1 MAISSPSMIFRDRR
15 HAGTEL
21 SERLDS
27 YADRNDVLVLA
38 LPRGGVPVGFEVA
51 RSLRA
56 PLDVLVVRK
65 LGMPGHEELAIGA
78 IATDGVRVI
87 NEELLERAGIG
98 AAAVESVVER
108 ERLELDRRESVY
120 RAGRSRPQIAG
131 KVVIVIDDGLA
142 TGATMRAAV
151 AVLRNLGPARVI
163 VAVPVAVESAC
174 DALRAEADEVICA
187 RTPKSF
193 HGVGE
198 WYADFTQVDDA
209 QVRDLLSRAS
219 ERQTHSPPY
228 DKPEHKPNPQG
239 GSAVSLL
246 RDFSLP
252 LTGDPRDYD
261 PLLDRI
267 GDASVVLLG
276 EASHGTHEFYRIR
289 AEITRRLIAEH
300 GFSAIAVEAD
310 WPDAYRVNRFV
321 RGRSDDRD
329 AETALSGFERF
340 PTWMWRNR
348 DVVDFVTWLRAY
360 NEGSGKVRNGA
371 GFYGLDLY
379 SLMASADAVVRYL
392 ERNDPEAARRARRR
406 YACFDHFEEDIQA
419 YGYTASLDLNRSC
432 EEAVVA
438 QMVEMNKAAMEKDGR
453 TDEALFS
460 AEQNARL
467 VHNAEAYYR
476 SMFRSR
482 TESWNLR
489 DRHMMQTLEAL
500 LARRSQSRT
509 RIVVWAHNS
518 HLGDA
523 RATEMSRRGELNL
536 GQLARQAYGSDAVLV
551 GFSTYRGHVTAAS
564 DWDEP
569 AQRKHVRPALPESY
583 EALFHETGLS
593 RFQLRLDEVGL
604 TELLGELRLLQRA
617 IGVIYRPETERS
629 SHYLQTQL
637 TAQFDW
643 LLHVDES
650 TAVVPLEPSQQWSA
664 GEPPESYPS
673 GL

>member
-1 MAISSPSMIFRDRR
+1 MTFRDRR
-15 HAGTEL
+15 DAGKEL
-21 SERLDS
+21 SKRLGA
-27 YADRNDVLVLA
+27 YADRDDVLVLA

-78 IATDGVRVI
+78 IAANGVRVI
-87 NEELLERAGIG
+87 NEKLLEQADIDTT
-98 AAAVESVVER
+98 AVESVVER
-108 ERLELDRRESVY
+108 ERLELDRREDLY
-120 RAGRSRPQIAG
+120 GAGRHRPQIAG
-131 KVVIVIDDGLA
+131 KIVIVVDDGLA

-151 AVLRNLGPARVI
+151 AVLRNLAPARVI
-163 VAVPVAVESAC
+163 VAAPVAVESAC
-174 DALRAEADEVICA
+174 EALLAEADEVICA
-187 RTPKSF
+187 KTPQPF
-193 HGVGE
+193 YGVGQ
-198 WYADFTQVDDA
+198 WYADFTQVDDG
-209 QVRDLLSRAS
+209 QVRDLLARAS
-219 ERQTHSPPY
+219 EWQASSHPR
-228 DKPEHKPNPQG
+228 DKPEYKEHKPRSQG
-239 GSAVSLL
+239 GTDAVSLL
-246 RDFSLP
+246 QDFSLP

-261 PLLDRI
+261 PLLNRT
-267 GDASVVLLG
+267 GDARLVLLG

-300 GFSAIAVEAD
+300 GFSVVAVEAD
-310 WPDAYRVNRFV
+310 WPDAYRVDRFV
-321 RGRSDDRD
+321 RGRSDDVD
-329 AETALSGFERF
+329 AEAALRGFERF

-348 DVVDFVTWLRAY
+348 DVVDFVTWLRVY
-360 NEGSGKVRNGA
+360 NEGSGGGRNSV

-379 SLMASADAVVRYL
+379 SLMASAGAVVSYL

-419 YGYTASLDLNRSC
+419 YGYTANFDLSRSC
-432 EEAVVA
+432 EEAVIA
-438 QMVEMNKAAMEKDGR
+438 QMVEMNRTAMERDGR
-453 TDEALFS
+453 GDEALFS

-500 LARRSQSRT
+500 LAWRSQLRT
-509 RIVVWAHNS
+509 KIVVWAHNS

-569 AQRKHVRPALPESY
+569 AQRKRVRPALPESY
-583 EALFHETGLS
+583 EALFHETGIS
-593 RFQLRLDEVGL
+593 RFQLGWDEVRL
-604 TELLGELRLLQRA
+604 TEALSEPRLQRA
-617 IGVIYRPETERS
+617 IGMIYRPETERL
-629 SHYLQTQL
+629 SHYFRSQL

-650 TAVVPLEPSQQWSA
+650 TAVIPLEPGHRWSA

>member
-1 MAISSPSMIFRDRR
+1 MIFKDRR
-15 HAGTEL
+15 DAGNQL
-21 SERLDS
+21 SKRLGA
-27 YADRNDVLVLA
+27 YADRDDVLVLA
-38 LPRGGVPVGFEVA
+38 LPRGGVPIGFEVA

-65 LGMPGHEELAIGA
+65 LGMPGQEELAVGA
-78 IATDGVRVI
+78 VAANGVKVL
-87 NEELLERAGIG
+87 NEKLLKQAGLDT
-98 AAAVESVVER
+98 AAIESVVER
-108 ERLELDRRESVY
+108 ERLELDRRQSLY
-120 RAGRSRPQIAG
+120 GAGRHQPEIAG
-131 KVVIVIDDGLA
+131 KIVIVVDDGLA

-151 AVLRNLGPARVI
+151 AVLRNLAPARV
-163 VAVPVAVESAC
+163 VAAVPVAVESAFE
-174 DALRAEADEVICA
+174 ALLAEADEVICVK
-187 RTPKSF
+187 TPQPF
-193 HGVGE
+193 RGVGQ
-198 WYADFTQVDDA
+198 WYADFTQVDDG
-209 QVRDLLSRAS
+209 QVRDLLARAR
-219 ERQTHSPPY
+219 EWQSPSLPP
-228 DKPEHKPNPQG
+228 DKPEPKPGPQG
-239 GSAVSLL
+239 SGDAVPLL
-246 RDFSLP
+246 QDFSLP

-261 PLLDRI
+261 PLLNRI
-267 GDASVVLLG
+267 GDARLVLLG

-300 GFSAIAVEAD
+300 GFSIVAVEAD
-310 WPDAYRVNRFV
+310 WPDAYRVDRFV
-321 RGRSDDRD
+321 RGRSDDID
-329 AETALSGFERF
+329 AEAALRGFERF

-360 NEGSGKVRNGA
+360 NEGSSNGRDSV

-379 SLMASADAVVRYL
+379 SLMASAGAVVGYL
-392 ERNDPEAARRARRR
+392 ERNDPDAARRARLR
-406 YACFDHFEEDIQA
+406 YACFDHFQEDIQA
-419 YGYTASLDLNRSC
+419 YGYIANFDLSRSC
-432 EEAVVA
+432 EDAVIA
-438 QMVEMNKAAMEKDGR
+438 QMVELNRTAMESDGAS
-453 TDEALFS
+453 DEALFS

-500 LARRSQSRT
+500 LARRPQLRT
-509 RIVVWAHNS
+509 KVVVWAHNS

-551 GFSTYRGHVTAAS
+551 GFSTYSGHVTAAS

-569 AQRKHVRPALPESY
+569 AQRKRVRPALPESY
-583 EALFHETGLS
+583 EALFHETGIS
-593 RFQLRLDEVGL
+593 RFQLGWD
-604 TELLGELRLLQRA
+604 ELRLTEALSEPRLQRA
-617 IGVIYRPETERS
+617 IGVIYRPETERL
-629 SHYLQTQL
+629 SHYFRSQL

-650 TAVVPLEPSQQWSA
+650 SAVIPLEPGQRWSA
-664 GEPPESYPS
+664 GEPPESYPT

>member
-1 MAISSPSMIFRDRR
+1 MIFRSRR
-15 HAGTEL
+15 HAGIEL
-21 SERLDS
+21 SERLDA

-56 PLDVLVVRK
+56 PLDVLVIRK

-78 IATDGVRVI
+78 IAADGVRVI

-98 AAAVESVVER
+98 AAVVESVVAR
-108 ERLELDRRESVY
+108 ERLELDRRENAY
-120 RAGRSRPQIAG
+120 RAGRPRPQIAE
-131 KVVIVIDDGLA
+131 KIVIVVDDGLA

-151 AVLRNLGPARVI
+151 AVLRNLAPERVV

-174 DALRAEADEVICA
+174 EALRAEADEVICA
-187 RTPKSF
+187 RTPQPF
-193 HGVGE
+193 HGVGQ
-198 WYADFTQVDDA
+198 WYADFTQVDDE
-209 QVRDLLSRAS
+209 QVRDLLARAS
-219 ERQTHSPPY
+219 EWQAHSPPN
-228 DKPEHKPNPQG
+228 DKSEHEPSPQG
-239 GSAVSLL
+239 GDAISLL
-246 RDFSLP
+246 QNFSLP
-252 LTGDPRDYD
+252 LTGDPRDYG

-267 GDASVVLLG
+267 GDARLVLLG

-300 GFSAIAVEAD
+300 GFSVVAVEAD
-310 WPDAYRVNRFV
+310 WPDAYRVDRFV

-329 AETALSGFERF
+329 AEMALSGFERF
-340 PTWMWRNR
+340 PTWMWRNT
-348 DVVDFVTWLRAY
+348 DIVDFITWLRVY
-360 NEGSGKVRNGA
+360 NEGSGKARNSV

-379 SLMASADAVVRYL
+379 SLMASAAAVVRYL

-406 YACFDHFEEDIQA
+406 YACFDHFGEDIQA
-419 YGYTASLDLNRSC
+419 YGYTASFDLSRSC

-438 QMVEMNKAAMEKDGR
+438 QMIEINRTAMEKDGR
-453 TDEALFS
+453 ADEALFS

-509 RIVVWAHNS
+509 RVVVWAHNS

-551 GFSTYRGHVTAAS
+551 GFSTYHGHVTAAS

-569 AQRKHVRPALPESY
+569 AQRKRVRPALPESY
-583 EALFHETGLS
+583 EAIFHETGLL
-593 RFQLRLDEVGL
+593 RFQLRLDESRL
-604 TELLGELRLLQRA
+604 TKLLREPRLQRA
-617 IGVIYRPETERS
+617 IGVIYRPETERL
-629 SHYLQTQL
+629 SHYFQTRL
-637 TAQFDW
+637 PAQFDW

-650 TAVVPLEPSQQWSA
+650 TAVVPLEPGRQWSS

-673 GL
+673 GF